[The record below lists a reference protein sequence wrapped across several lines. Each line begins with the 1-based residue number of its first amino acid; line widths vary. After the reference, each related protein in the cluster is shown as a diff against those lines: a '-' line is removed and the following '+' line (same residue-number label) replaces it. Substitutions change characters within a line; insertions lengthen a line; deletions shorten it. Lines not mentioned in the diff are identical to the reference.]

1 MWVFLQVWA
10 WAKSELLLVC
20 TVLGVIMGVFVGF
33 LAKLGNPSPEVI
45 DLIAFPGDILMR
57 MLKML
62 IIPLIVSSLISGQP
76 LSRAHP
82 LGASKR

>member
-1 MWVFLQVWA
+1 M
-10 WAKSELLLVC
+10 
-20 TVLGVIMGVFVGF
+20 GVIVGF

-45 DLIAFPGDILMR
+45 DLIAFPGDILIR

-82 LGASKR
+82 LGA